1 MTYFRSRHHTSGLEP
16 ALSESLYGQPY
27 FPTGYGPQRNSLRR
41 MTRPDQDEYPFM
53 TSDTYDHF
61 DSHYFRD
68 YQYNHGNQ
76 FTPQRSFHRPNQN
89 QQPSQYRPQYSPYTN
104 TGIDQ
109 EHDRSSTNL
118 TSTDRILA
126 MLRIN
131 REARLKLRDQSN
143 QDDHRLGSAAQE
155 HILEKLRIRQELRD
169 QSNQDDPRLESAAQ
183 ETAPQPSQEPE
194 TGTHTPAEPVPS
206 EKAGAPSQDPQGLHS
221 ESVTNQVDCRDPEP
235 IPDSE
240 LTIGTMASAPAS
252 AACRH
257 KQHWYYHA
265 SHAHTASA
273 RTQPTIRTAL
283 AINRA
288 HNNTHTPDGCR
299 GTGDGHERDNQGEP
313 RWSKPTTTRTIS
325 TTSTTST
332 TSINP
337 GHESRVY

>member
-1 MTYFRSRHHTSGLEP
+1 
-16 ALSESLYGQPY
+16 
-27 FPTGYGPQRNSLRR
+27 
-41 MTRPDQDEYPFM
+41 MTRPDQDEYPFGPGHM
-53 TSDTYDHF
+53 TSDTYDHS
-61 DSHYFRD
+61 DSYYFRD
-68 YQYNHGNQ
+68 NNYGNQ
-76 FTPQRSFHRPNQN
+76 FTPYRL
-89 QQPSQYRPQYSPYTN
+89 QQPSQHRPQYSPFMN
-104 TGIDQ
+104 TGVDQ
-109 EHDRSSTNL
+109 VHHRSST
-118 TSTDRILA
+118 
-126 MLRIN
+126 
-131 REARLKLRDQSN
+131 
-143 QDDHRLGSAAQE
+143 AAE
-155 HILEKLRIRQELRD
+155 HILEKLRIRRELRD

-183 ETAPQPSQEPE
+183 EPAAQPSQEPE

-299 GTGDGHERDNQGEP
+299 GTGGGHERDNQGEP
-313 RWSKPTTTRTIS
+313 RSRQTRQLLRPSFTTRTIS